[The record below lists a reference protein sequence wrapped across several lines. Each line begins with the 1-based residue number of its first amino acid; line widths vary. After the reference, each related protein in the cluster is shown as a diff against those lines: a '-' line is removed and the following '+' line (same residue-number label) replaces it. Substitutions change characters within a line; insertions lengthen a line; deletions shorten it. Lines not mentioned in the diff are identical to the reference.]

1 MDQHCRPKCCCVFRL
16 RPPTYDC
23 VDRLRLVASPSYGD
37 PSFPNATQSPMMI
50 IRRSSSLGGANRLS
64 HQFTCHQN
72 SAIQSG
78 AFLRPLAADETRN
91 PRLTSEVLSLLSDPL
106 RLVIIL
112 VVQTYCLLFLLDL
125 SHVPF
130 VPSTLR
136 VLYRPMIRDSSTSPD
151 HVPIERSFKKS
162 PVGVL

>member
-16 RPPTYDC
+16 RLPTYDC

-50 IRRSSSLGGANRLS
+50 IRQSSSLGGANRLS

-72 SAIQSG
+72 SAIQKG
-78 AFLRPLAADETRN
+78 ARWLQMRQGTQGS
-91 PRLTSEVLSLLSDPL
+91 TSEVLSLLSDPL

-151 HVPIERSFKKS
+151 HVPIERSFRKS